1 MNDNSMF
8 TVLIKNPLKGEIK
21 QIVCLAFIDK
31 RSSTFILLVFF
42 SVAKICVIS
51 SLKTPKNPNLIF
63 LMSTMTRKFDF
74 EIAMTNHSFALE
86 LVTISCYIFALV
98 PQDKHLFKEFT
109 FII

>member
-42 SVAKICVIS
+42 P
-51 SLKTPKNPNLIF
+51 LPKF
-63 LMSTMTRKFDF
+63 
-74 EIAMTNHSFALE
+74 
-86 LVTISCYIFALV
+86 V
-98 PQDKHLFKEFT
+98 LFPV
-109 FII
+109 